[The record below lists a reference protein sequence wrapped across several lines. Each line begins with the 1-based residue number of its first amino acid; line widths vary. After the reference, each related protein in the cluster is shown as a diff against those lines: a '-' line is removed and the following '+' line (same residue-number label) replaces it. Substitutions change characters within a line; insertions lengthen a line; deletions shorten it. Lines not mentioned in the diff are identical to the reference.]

1 MQTLRQIER
10 FWSAQQYDRL
20 ARELLAARPEFS
32 SRLLTELSTSVPCA
46 ALALIRLDEL
56 NQGHRPFNQTLI
68 RAIIAAQE
76 GDGGWGDPLVSA
88 ICLRALLCNGGHG
101 LSIDRG
107 IAYLAELQKPEGLW
121 PAIAVPRTVS
131 DPFVSAFILF
141 QLADSPAF
149 RSAANIEAPVEWFL
163 RNESTLDADTRRL
176 WHRARPR
183 SRMRIAVA
191 AAAVAN

>member
-10 FWSAQQYDRL
+10 FWSARQYERL
-20 ARELLAARPEFS
+20 ARDLLAARPEFS
-32 SRLLTELSTSVPCA
+32 ARLLTELSAAVPCA

-76 GDGGWGDPLVSA
+76 GDGGWGDPLISA
-88 ICLRALLCNGGHG
+88 VCLRALLCNGGHG

-107 IAYLAELQKPEGLW
+107 IAYLAELQKPDGLW
-121 PAIAVPRTVS
+121 PAIAVLRTAS

-141 QLADSPAF
+141 QLADSTAF
-149 RSAANIEAPVEWFL
+149 RSAVNIDAAVGWFL
-163 RNESTLDADTRRL
+163 RNESTLEGDAQRL
-176 WHRARPR
+176 WHRAGPR
-183 SRMRIAVA
+183 CRLRTFATA
-191 AAAVAN
+191 AN

>member
-10 FWSAQQYDRL
+10 LWSTRQDGRL
-20 ARELLAARPEFS
+20 SRELLAARPEYS
-32 SRLLTELSTSVPCA
+32 ARRLTERSASVPCA

-56 NQGHRPFNQTLI
+56 NQGHRPVNQTLI

-107 IAYLAELQKPEGLW
+107 ISYLAELQKPDGLW
-121 PAIAVPRTVS
+121 PAIAVLRTAS

-141 QLADSPAF
+141 NL
-149 RSAANIEAPVEWFL
+149 
-163 RNESTLDADTRRL
+163 LD
-176 WHRARPR
+176 
-183 SRMRIAVA
+183 V
-191 AAAVAN
+191 